1 RRDQPE
7 VAGEEGR
14 HGAPDTAAARAV
26 PVLPALRAV
35 LPGGLRA
42 GSLVGLD
49 GPGAASLGT
58 ALVAGASRHGG
69 ADGTGGWCGVVGLP
83 AFGVRAAA
91 GMGAA
96 PDRLLL
102 VDEPGGRW
110 ADVVAALLE
119 AVDLVLLRPPERT
132 DAAAVRRLSALAR
145 RHGAVLALTEAPGW
159 PGVRLR
165 LRTAAP
171 SWEGLGAGHGRL
183 RGRRAEVVA
192 EGRDAPGRGRRARLW
207 LPAPDGTVVPDDATV
222 SDKSRPA
229 LHLVRE
235 AGRVSDGAPVHRP
248 SDPNDPTPAQ
258 RDRIPSEST
267 SAQGDRIPSEPATA
281 RRGRFPGEGA
291 SDRRDAEHGDPTP
304 ARREGVVG
312 RGGGAA

>member
-1 RRDQPE
+1 MAEAALRD
-7 VAGEEGR
+7 A
-14 HGAPDTAAARAV
+14 TALRDAVSPGAARAAL

-49 GPGAASLGT
+49 GPGAASLGA

-96 PDRLLL
+96 PERLLL

-110 ADVVAALLE
+110 ADVVAALVE
-119 AVDLVLLRPPERT
+119 AVDLILLRPPDRP
-132 DAAAVRRLSALAR
+132 DPAAVRRLSALAR
-145 RHGAVLALTEAPGW
+145 RHGAVLALADAPAW

-192 EGRDAPGRGRRARLW
+192 EGRDVPRGRRARLW
-207 LPAPDGTVVPDDATV
+207 LPAPDGTVAPDTA
-222 SDKSRPA
+222 RPA
-229 LHLVRE
+229 LQLVGE
-235 AGRVSDGAPVHRP
+235 PTRVSEGAPVHR
-248 SDPNDPTPAQ
+248 
-258 RDRIPSEST
+258 
-267 SAQGDRIPSEPATA
+267 
-281 RRGRFPGEGA
+281 
-291 SDRRDAEHGDPTP
+291 
-304 ARREGVVG
+304 